1 MKKCRGEKSLLG
13 VEKAVPCWSD
23 CFAGGAV
30 VETGGCVVAHGRRLP
45 AAVLLFQAAER
56 EVTAPPFSSVSFP
69 LLSFF
74 SGFPLPSRFV
84 LLISYPVSSFSFLS
98 LCSGSSLSILSVL
111 SLSVRFFFSSVR
123 SPFSLFISPS
133 PACWRSV
140 SIYRG
145 QRERGLIMAA

>member
-1 MKKCRGEKSLLG
+1 MFCMQEETQVTKEMQGEKSLLG
-13 VEKAVPCWSD
+13 AEEAVPCWSD

-74 SGFPLPSRFV
+74 SGFPFPLSSRFV
-84 LLISYPVSSFSFLS
+84 FFNFLPRFKLSFLS
-98 LCSGSSLSILSVL
+98 LCFGSSLSILSVL
-111 SLSVRFFFSSVR
+111 SFSVRFFLSSVCSLLSSVP
-123 SPFSLFISPS
+123 SPF
-133 PACWRSV
+133 
-140 SIYRG
+140 
-145 QRERGLIMAA
+145 

>member
-1 MKKCRGEKSLLG
+1 
-13 VEKAVPCWSD
+13 VPCWSD

-45 AAVLLFQAAER
+45 AAVLLCQAAER

-84 LLISYPVSSFSFLS
+84 FLISYPVSSFSFLS

-111 SLSVRFFFSSVR
+111 SLSVRFFFFGSFSFLSFRFFFPRVLAF
-123 SPFSLFISPS
+123 SP
-133 PACWRSV
+133 
-140 SIYRG
+140 IYRG
-145 QRERGLIMAA
+145 QRERGLIMAAWGAGQRRSVG